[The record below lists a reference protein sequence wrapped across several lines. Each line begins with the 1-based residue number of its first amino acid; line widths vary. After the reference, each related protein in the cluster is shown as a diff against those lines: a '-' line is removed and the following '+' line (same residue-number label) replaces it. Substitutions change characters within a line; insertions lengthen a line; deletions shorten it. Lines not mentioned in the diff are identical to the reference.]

1 MLTLSLARQADQD
14 WPPALQWLAPGER
27 ARLAAQGS
35 PARRQQFLAGRWL
48 LRQSPALGPI
58 DIDAEGRSHRP
69 HGHANLSHS
78 GGWMLAG
85 VADQAVGV
93 DLEMLRPRRDL
104 MGLAGLVLGA
114 AQCEALQALSP
125 DVALAAFYRGWTLKE
140 AWFKARG
147 QGLDLARIRSLDFFT
162 REDATGCDS
171 ACAVLPDPGLVLA
184 VHQPGGLDALPGAL
198 AGRRVPWQR
207 FRSLLSG

>member
-93 DLEMLRPRRDL
+93 DLEMLRP
-104 MGLAGLVLGA
+104 
-114 AQCEALQALSP
+114 
-125 DVALAAFYRGWTLKE
+125 
-140 AWFKARG
+140 
-147 QGLDLARIRSLDFFT
+147 
-162 REDATGCDS
+162 
-171 ACAVLPDPGLVLA
+171 
-184 VHQPGGLDALPGAL
+184 
-198 AGRRVPWQR
+198 
-207 FRSLLSG
+207 